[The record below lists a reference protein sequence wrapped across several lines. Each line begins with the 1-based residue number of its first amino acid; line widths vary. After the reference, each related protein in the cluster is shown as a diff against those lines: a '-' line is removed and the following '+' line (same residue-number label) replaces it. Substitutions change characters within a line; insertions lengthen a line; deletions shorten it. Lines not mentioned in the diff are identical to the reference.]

1 MMIAILGNPTSDCYL
16 YVCTN
21 LFLIFTGKPLD
32 NSTTLKIDAQTL
44 NMKPKT
50 INIKKEPKYEVKEEF
65 SECEQSGMDIIQ
77 NLANPFQLEDNE
89 NNANLYDMNSFQ
101 LIQIAEKLYEEKQ
114 IWEDTK
120 EFYDMQIKKQDDQV
134 QLLEKEIGKKDEE
147 INRLIQDNQ
156 SYEEIGSELIEENE
170 ELSSCIEV
178 LENIRKL
185 EEKEKLEELIQLEK
199 YRIRARNA
207 SPPPEK
213 SDAIQKKNNRDIEW
227 FTQTKEKTGKQQEH
241 QNFKLIKIQID
252 ENMRN
257 NSDADKNIEVSALPS
272 TEDKEKGL
280 KKETS
285 IMGVNKGGSRFCQKR
300 RRPQAAVAWHITTR
314 SPSFRKPLTPMS
326 IIESPLSSKLLI
338 EMLGPEKK
346 EHAIIK
352 MENNE
357 KPPRKEQKQEN
368 YKRKSQQD
376 AEITT
381 LKKVKK
387 EPKLDSE
394 DKKSNTL
401 SYPVNVKA
409 EKDGHLKYES
419 SAKECQDMK
428 KIIKAKTTKTETD
441 HSTHL
446 CMGDNLVAY
455 LSRFVKKEPN
465 LLISE
470 KTV

>member
-1 MMIAILGNPTSDCYL
+1 M
-16 YVCTN
+16 
-21 LFLIFTGKPLD
+21 D

-89 NNANLYDMNSFQ
+89 NKANLYDMNSFQ
-101 LIQIAEKLYEEKQ
+101 LIQIAEKLYKEKQ

-170 ELSSCIEV
+170 ELSSRMEV

-227 FTQTKEKTGKQQEH
+227 FTQMKEKTGKRQEH

-257 NSDADKNIEVSALPS
+257 NSDVDKNIEISALPS
-272 TEDKEKGL
+272 TEDNKNGL

-285 IMGVNKGGSRFCQKR
+285 IRGVNKGGRFCQNR
-300 RRPQAAVAWHITTR
+300 RHRQAVAARRITTHP
-314 SPSFRKPLTPMS
+314 PSLRKPLTPLS
-326 IIESPLSSKLLI
+326 IIESPWSSKLLI
-338 EMLGPEKK
+338 EMLGPENK
-346 EHAIIK
+346 EHSIIK
-352 MENNE
+352 IENNE

-387 EPKLDSE
+387 EPKLDAE
-394 DKKSNTL
+394 DKKSTTL
-401 SYPVNVKA
+401 SYPINVKA
-409 EKDGHLKYES
+409 EKDGHLQYES

-428 KIIKAKTTKTETD
+428 KIIKAKTTKIETD

-446 CMGDNLVAY
+446 SMGDNLVAY

-470 KTV
+470 KTA